1 MENDGLL
8 DIEINAINSSVQI
21 RISDTGEGILPENIP
36 KVYDPFFTT
45 KEKGTG
51 LGMAIVYGIIRKHKG
66 EIEISSEPNKGT
78 TFTITLP
85 RRG

>member
-1 MENDGLL
+1 MENDGIL
-8 DIEINAINSSVQI
+8 DIEINAINSSLQI
-21 RISDTGEGILPENIP
+21 KISDTGEGILPENIP

-66 EIEISSEPNKGT
+66 EMEINSEANKGT

-85 RRG
+85 RRA